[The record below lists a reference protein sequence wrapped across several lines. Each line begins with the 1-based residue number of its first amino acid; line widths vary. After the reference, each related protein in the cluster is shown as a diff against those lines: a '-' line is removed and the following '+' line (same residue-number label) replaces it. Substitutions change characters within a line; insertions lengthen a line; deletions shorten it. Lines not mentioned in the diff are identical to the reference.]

1 MVWKII
7 KKSVKCS
14 NLIGLYSYILG
25 NQRHESAKEYVMKE
39 RFKQF
44 LEEHFKKIAPTQ
56 ASMEYRKTLLRQLL
70 DREQELRIKGVSDDE
85 LIFEMA
91 ISELGDIDQTLK
103 NFENM
108 QVKNGQI
115 KRKISAGTICAIA
128 VVVLLGIV
136 YVIVGAATGIWHPTW
151 LIMVGGIFAGVAV
164 MLGYLSAKFI
174 ARRKFIPLR
183 VCVAVC
189 EVLLAVFVFLV
200 LQLLFNLAG
209 AWMTFLAMVALLF
222 GVDCSIAFVTNS
234 KTKWFELPIFVE
246 LFGVMLY
253 VILGITVQSIWHPGW
268 LMCLAGVVC
277 LSVEVCVFTLKRA
290 KAKKAVED
298 KKFNNKHVVQDEKYW
313 TEWDD

>member
-1 MVWKII
+1 M
-7 KKSVKCS
+7 
-14 NLIGLYSYILG
+14 
-25 NQRHESAKEYVMKE
+25 RAKEWHMKE

-85 LIFEMA
+85 LIYEMA
-91 ISELGDIDQTLK
+91 ISELGDIDQTLR

-108 QVKNGQI
+108 QVKSGQV
-115 KRKISAGTICAIA
+115 KRKISAGAICAIA
-128 VVVLLGIV
+128 IVALLSV
-136 YVIVGAATGIWHPTW
+136 AYLIVGAVTAMWHPTW
-151 LIMVGGIFAGVAV
+151 LIMVGGVFAGVAV
-164 MLGYLSAKFI
+164 MLGYMSAKFV
-174 ARRKFIPLR
+174 AKRKFIPVR

-189 EVLLAVFVFLV
+189 EVLLSVFVFLV
-200 LQLLFNLAG
+200 LQLLFSLAG
-209 AWMTFLAMVALLF
+209 AWMTFLAMVVLLL
-222 GVDCSIAFVTNS
+222 GVDTAIAFVTNS
-234 KTKWFELPIFVE
+234 KIKWFELPVFVE

-253 VILGITVQSIWHPGW
+253 VILGITVQGIWHPGW

-277 LSVEVCVFTLKRA
+277 LAIEICVFTIKRA

-298 KKFNNKHVVQDEKYW
+298 KKFNDKHVVQDEKYW